1 MRKLI
6 GLLLLVVFFLSGM
19 ILGAQ
24 QPQMDIVNQPEIA
37 KQVEVVTTVAEPEIP
52 SSENNTDVV
61 NVISE
66 KQQEQPTNMT
76 YQAAQS
82 IEKASVWFY
91 NQVIDVAYSISQV
104 FI

>member
-1 MRKLI
+1 MRKMM

-24 QPQMDIVNQPEIA
+24 QPH
-37 KQVEVVTTVAEPEIP
+37 VEVANQTETAKDAAVNTAMTDTQILLPQ
-52 SSENNTDVV
+52 NNTEVVDVTF
-61 NVISE
+61 E

>member
-6 GLLLLVVFFLSGM
+6 GFLLLLVFFLSGM

-24 QPQMDIVNQPEIA
+24 QPHDEMVNQTQTA
-37 KQVEVVTTVAEPEIP
+37 KDAAVITTMADTEMPLPQNNTEVVDVTTEDQE
-52 SSENNTDVV
+52 
-61 NVISE
+61 
-66 KQQEQPTNMT
+66 EQPTNMT

>member
-37 KQVEVVTTVAEPEIP
+37 KQVEVVTTVTEPEIP

>member
-24 QPQMDIVNQPEIA
+24 QPHIEMVDQTQTGPDA
-37 KQVEVVTTVAEPEIP
+37 TVIPTMTDAEIP
-52 SSENNTDVV
+52 LPQNNTKVV
-61 NVISE
+61 NIIPE

-91 NQVIDVAYSISQV
+91 NQVIDVAYSISEV